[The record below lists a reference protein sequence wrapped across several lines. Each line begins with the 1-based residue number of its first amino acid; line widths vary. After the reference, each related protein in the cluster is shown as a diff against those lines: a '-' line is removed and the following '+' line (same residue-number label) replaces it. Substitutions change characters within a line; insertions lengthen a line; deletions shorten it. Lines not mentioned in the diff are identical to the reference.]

1 MINAI
6 NTGIKKLE
14 KYFPRRLNNLSIKTY
29 KAYILSFILDPQ
41 FKTTHFERDSLL
53 YFYPNIERDIIRLFK
68 VEFNQ

>member
-1 MINAI
+1 MINAV

-29 KAYILSFILDPQ
+29 KAYILSFIVDAR
-41 FKTTHFERDSLL
+41 FKTTHFKRDGLL
-53 YFYPNIERDIIRLFK
+53 YFYPTIERDIIRLFE